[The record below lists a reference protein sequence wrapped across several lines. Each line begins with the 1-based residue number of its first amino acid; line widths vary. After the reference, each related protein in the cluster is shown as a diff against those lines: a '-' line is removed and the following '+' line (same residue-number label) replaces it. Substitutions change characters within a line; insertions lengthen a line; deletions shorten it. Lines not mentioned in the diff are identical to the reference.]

1 MTIQDLLDQGIC
13 IEGSVKITS
22 WDYEEEGEN
31 VHYDGQDIRE
41 VPQEFRNRDIRYIFP
56 FCKTVTGVRV
66 NHPVTVAGICIEVE
80 AEE

>member
-22 WDYEEEGEN
+22 WDYEEEGQN

-41 VPQEFRNRDIRYIFP
+41 VSQEFCNRGIRYIFP
-56 FCKTVTGVRV
+56 FCKVAAGVHPA
-66 NHPVTVAGICIEVE
+66 HPVTLAGICIEVE